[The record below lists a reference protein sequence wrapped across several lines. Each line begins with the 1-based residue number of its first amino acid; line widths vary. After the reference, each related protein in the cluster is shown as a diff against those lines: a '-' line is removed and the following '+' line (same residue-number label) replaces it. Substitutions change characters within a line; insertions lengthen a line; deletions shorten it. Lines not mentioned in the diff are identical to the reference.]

1 MKLNFN
7 NFFVPHFKK
16 KLAIMLSAIILM
28 GIFLSF
34 LIEIGWGSDPFSYMN
49 LNIAS
54 LLGWTLGN
62 WQLLLNAILLVITA
76 VFAWNLIGFG
86 TIANMVLIG
95 YTADFCC
102 FIWNKTGLHEFIQSS
117 GTAVHVLV
125 FIPTI
130 AGFVVVASIYMNAQM
145 GLSPFDAVA
154 KILSLK
160 IKKVPFFAVRM
171 CYDLTTVAIG
181 FAAAMIS
188 GTGFQ
193 PALIGSIVMSLS
205 LGPAITAVGKFMN
218 AHILN
223 FED

>member
-76 VFAWNLIGFG
+76 EIGR
-86 TIANMVLIG
+86 A
-95 YTADFCC
+95 
-102 FIWNKTGLHEFIQSS
+102 
-117 GTAVHVLV
+117 HV
-125 FIPTI
+125 
-130 AGFVVVASIYMNAQM
+130 
-145 GLSPFDAVA
+145 
-154 KILSLK
+154 
-160 IKKVPFFAVRM
+160 
-171 CYDLTTVAIG
+171 
-181 FAAAMIS
+181 
-188 GTGFQ
+188 
-193 PALIGSIVMSLS
+193 
-205 LGPAITAVGKFMN
+205 
-218 AHILN
+218 
-223 FED
+223 